1 MGDSTDDSYILIE
14 DSHNLDEEAPEKQGD
29 VRDKSEDAS
38 QRTLGQ
44 QGVFIKTTAP
54 TTETVEPVGDL
65 YKRLL
70 DQGGVEIIP
79 NTKSASEEEPD
90 L

>member
-14 DSHNLDEEAPEKQGD
+14 DSHNLDEEAGEKQGD
-29 VRDKSEDAS
+29 VRDKSEAAS

-44 QGVFIKTTAP
+44 QGVFIKNNVP
-54 TTETVEPVGDL
+54 TTETVEPIGDL
-65 YKRLL
+65 YQRLL
-70 DQGGVEIIP
+70 DQGGIEILP
-79 NTKSASEEEPD
+79 NSEEEPD